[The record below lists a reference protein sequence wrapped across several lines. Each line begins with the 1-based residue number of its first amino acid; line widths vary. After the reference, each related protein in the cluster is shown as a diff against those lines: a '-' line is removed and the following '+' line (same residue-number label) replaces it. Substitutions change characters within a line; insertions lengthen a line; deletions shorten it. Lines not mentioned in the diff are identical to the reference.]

1 MALFELTQSY
11 ESERPEEW
19 QRPTFKDYAAADI
32 SLAFFNGDEHAEW
45 HTVDGKRALVIL
57 EEDDMRRFN
66 AHWEWGSKGKMDD
79 GLYLAHAQLYIKVE
93 DYGPKPK
100 TGKNLVLDGGEKTQ
114 RTFRI
119 LQCREEQ
126 GVYRM
131 TLERVRQ

>member
-1 MALFELTQSY
+1 MALFELTQSI
-11 ESERPEEW
+11 ESSSPDEW
-19 QRPTFKDYAAADI
+19 QRPTFKDCAAVEI
-32 SLAFFNGDEHAEW
+32 SAAFFNGDEHAEW
-45 HTVDGKRALVIL
+45 HKVDGKNALIII
-57 EEDDMRRFN
+57 EEDDMRRYN

-79 GLYLAHAQLYIKVE
+79 GLYLAHYMLYIKVE

-100 TGKNLVLDGGEKTQ
+100 NGKTLVLDGGEKTQ

>member
-1 MALFELTQSY
+1 MALFELTQSI
-11 ESERPEEW
+11 ESSSPDEW
-19 QRPTFKDYAAADI
+19 QRPTFKDCAAVEI
-32 SLAFFNGDEHAEW
+32 SAAFFNQDEHAEW
-45 HTVDGKRALVIL
+45 HKVDGKNALIII
-57 EEDDMRRFN
+57 EEDDMRRYN

-79 GLYLAHAQLYIKVE
+79 GLYLAHYMLYIKVE

-100 TGKNLVLDGGEKTQ
+100 TGKTLVLDGGEKTQ